1 MSTKLI
7 VQWMFVALLIG
18 LAPGGTLTASAAAPD
33 DSDDADVE
41 SAAPAPGPDPVLG
54 SSAAAAAPAPAPW
67 QRNPLAG
74 LDVRLI
80 GTAVVDGGASMA
92 ILQLPTETRFVRE
105 GDEIVPGMR
114 LAKVWRNRI
123 DVERA
128 GVVQD
133 MRARQSSGPP
143 AGGEAIQADVASE
156 RIGESRVGNAIPA
169 NVAPER
175 LREVYGR
182 VGRSMYYSH
191 YRQAQN

>member
-1 MSTKLI
+1 MSTKLT

-18 LAPGGTLTASAAAPD
+18 LAAGGALTASAAAPD
-33 DSDDADVE
+33 DPDDADVE
-41 SAAPAPGPDPVLG
+41 SAAPAPDPAPG
-54 SSAAAAAPAPAPW
+54 RGAAAAAPEPVPW

-105 GDEIVPGMR
+105 GGEIVPGMR
-114 LAKVWRNRI
+114 LVKVWRNRI

-133 MRARQSSGPP
+133 MRAPQGSGPV
-143 AGGEAIQADVASE
+143 AGEAAVVQAG
-156 RIGESRVGNAIPA
+156 I
-169 NVAPER
+169 APER
-175 LREVYGR
+175 LREAYGR